1 MIYSSRCEDI
11 EVIRKLK
18 DLEFPQTNLYST
30 NTYLDTRYQNLVFGD
45 YDELPEYLIY
55 VPSYA
60 EIMDWLLEERGLN
73 VYIMKSL
80 EPGIWKYGVDLAITG
95 NLMRAGQNISDEVM
109 ALKLAIKS
117 ALEIEDKEIQDF
129 IDQFKKDEEV
139 KKNMVEIP

>member
-11 EVIRKLK
+11 EIICKLK
-18 DLEFPQTNLYST
+18 DLEFPQINLYST
-30 NTYLDTRYQNLVFGD
+30 STYLDTRYQNLVFGD
-45 YDELPEYLIY
+45 YDELPEYLVY

-60 EIMDWLLEERGLN
+60 EIMDWLLEERGLG

-80 EPGIWKYGVDLAITG
+80 EPRIWKYGVDLAMTG
-95 NLMRAGQNISDEVM
+95 SLVRAGQACDEIM

-117 ALEIEDKEIQDF
+117 ALEVEDKEIQDF
-129 IDQFKKDEEV
+129 IDQFIKDEEV

>member
-18 DLEFPQTNLYST
+18 DLEFPQTSLYST
-30 NTYLDTRYQNLVFGD
+30 STYLDTRYQNLVFGD
-45 YDELPEYLIY
+45 YDELPEYLVY

-60 EIMDWLLEERGLN
+60 EIMDWLLEERGLSI
-73 VYIMKSL
+73 YIMKSL
-80 EPGIWKYGVDLAITG
+80 EPETWKYGVDLAITG